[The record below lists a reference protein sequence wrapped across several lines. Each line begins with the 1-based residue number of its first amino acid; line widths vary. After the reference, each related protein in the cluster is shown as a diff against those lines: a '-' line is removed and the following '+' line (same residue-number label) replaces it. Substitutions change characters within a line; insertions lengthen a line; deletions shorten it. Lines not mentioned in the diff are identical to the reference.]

1 MGLLF
6 RLGLAMEFG
15 IGPKARAEKQ
25 AFLKANGGIKGLK
38 KAFREGGG
46 LKGGG
51 EALKQKVNAFR
62 LNKGRPGQN
71 NHLTPNKKGD
81 EPKAKDTSKPD
92 ANKEWDKKD
101 TDKLD
106 KLKSD
111 TKHFKPFEAKN
122 KEDAIKEINDARS
135 NKDIAKLRGI
145 VDKALSNEKLTTKEK
160 LAAFGFGDKGE
171 LVVSGNANAKGEFGL
186 YKSSDTKSPFAKV
199 SIGDKGE
206 FKYESLAAKPDAMRR
221 PGDLERD
228 ILAEKVGTI
237 KDLDHL
243 KSFTLLYENFDAK
256 NSDEAKKIINESHRK
271 NHQPSGAGILDKV
284 LDQVLSTK
292 TEMTNEQKNKFKLTA
307 LGFPNKERM
316 ASFTNVNDKNEFQIF
331 LNGNSKEA
339 VGLIKIQDDGSFKY
353 EAYKDQVI
361 EINSQ

>member
-1 MGLLF
+1 MGLLL

-25 AFLKANGGIKGLK
+25 EFLKENGGIQGLK

-71 NHLTPNKKGD
+71 NHLTPNEKGSS
-81 EPKAKDTSKPD
+81 PQTKDATKPD

-111 TKHFKPFEAKN
+111 PKHFKPFEAEN
-122 KEDAIKEINDARS
+122 KEDAIKEVNDARS

-145 VDKALSNEKLTTKEK
+145 IDKALSGEKLTTQEK
-160 LAAFGFGDKGE
+160 LAAFGLGDKGE

-186 YKSSDTKSPFAKV
+186 YKSKDTKNPFAKI

-206 FKYESLAAKPDAMRR
+206 FKYESLAAKPKAAETVKPSQSPEEIQKSKPEPETKNDGMKSI
-221 PGDLERD
+221 LER
-228 ILAEKVGTI
+228 E
-237 KDLDHL
+237 
-243 KSFTLLYENFDAK
+243 
-256 NSDEAKKIINESHRK
+256 
-271 NHQPSGAGILDKV
+271 
-284 LDQVLSTK
+284 
-292 TEMTNEQKNKFKLTA
+292 
-307 LGFPNKERM
+307 
-316 ASFTNVNDKNEFQIF
+316 
-331 LNGNSKEA
+331 
-339 VGLIKIQDDGSFKY
+339 
-353 EAYKDQVI
+353 
-361 EINSQ
+361 